1 MASGENEF
9 RIKSFKPVIDKNSRV
24 LILGSMPGNESLRLR
39 QYYAHP
45 QNLFWRLIHNIFGCE
60 PQDEYSERIL
70 FLKEKGIALWDVY
83 KSCTRNG
90 SLDSNI
96 RNEELND
103 VAGLLESHPD
113 IKVVFCNGGKT
124 EKQFRR
130 QFLNN
135 INRPIL
141 YKRLYSTSP
150 ANASITFQEKYE
162 DWFQIRSVL
171 EGRILYEYI
180 LNSRIGTI
188 KVYSDGSGIVRVILP
203 GGNDISN
210 NPYAIFPEDELSE
223 KAGNQIIEYFN
234 GTRKSFSVPVNFE
247 GTEFEKKIYALL
259 KEIPYGT
266 TVSYSKL
273 AVMAGRKGAARA
285 VGQAVRN
292 NPVPI
297 LVPCHRV
304 VASSGKTIGFM
315 GIRGNSL
322 QNELLQMEN
331 NYA

>member
-45 QNLFWRLIHNIFGCE
+45 QNLFWPLIYNIFGCE

-90 SLDSNI
+90 SLDNNI

-103 VAGLLESHPD
+103 VAGLIKSHPG
-113 IKVVFCNGGKT
+113 INVVFCNGGEA
-124 EKQFRR
+124 EKQFRTNI
-130 QFLNN
+130 LNKL
-135 INRPIL
+135 NRPIL

-150 ANASITFQEKYE
+150 ANASIPFQKKY
-162 DWFQIRSVL
+162 DNWLQIRRAL

-297 LVPCHRV
+297 LIPCHRV